1 MVRKEQVVQV
11 SQCRWFNRNRK
22 QIEEKQA
29 TLNNQNSKIENEQ
42 SSPSRDERFCVNSD
56 SSWKFLFRKEVR
68 EVVCWTLKV
77 KRCFIFFSFLFIYYF
92 ICQNFWKENW
102 RGSMVF
108 YCISVTAGRVFSSS
122 FSHRQLSCCVLL
134 PPPAQPTPPRAD
146 WGGRRRSAEVFCP
159 TALIP
164 TDISFL
170 ISRPLSLQSR
180 CFFSCSVWV
189 RFFFFRERRR
199 THAGW
204 PDEFHVHLL

>member
-1 MVRKEQVVQV
+1 
-11 SQCRWFNRNRK
+11 
-22 QIEEKQA
+22 
-29 TLNNQNSKIENEQ
+29 L
-42 SSPSRDERFCVNSD
+42 ER
-56 SSWKFLFRKEVR
+56 E
-68 EVVCWTLKV
+68 LKGV
-77 KRCFIFFSFLFIYYF
+77 DGLLLHLRHGRQSFLFF
-92 ICQNFWKENW
+92 F
-102 RGSMVF
+102 
-108 YCISVTAGRVFSSS
+108 FSSAAE
-122 FSHRQLSCCVLL
+122 LL
-134 PPPAQPTPPRAD
+134 CTTSSSSPASPPRAD